1 MSDAERL
8 DDAVRDALGLA
19 DDAELEAIAYDTT
32 PEWDS
37 VGHLQMMAAIEAAF
51 DIRIDADD
59 VVQMSDYDKV
69 RSTLRSR
76 YGVRC

>member
-37 VGHLQMMAAIEAAF
+37 VGHLQMMAAIEAEF
-51 DIRIDADD
+51 DISIEADD
-59 VVQMSDYDKV
+59 VVQMSTYDKV
-69 RSTLRSR
+69 RSTLRLR